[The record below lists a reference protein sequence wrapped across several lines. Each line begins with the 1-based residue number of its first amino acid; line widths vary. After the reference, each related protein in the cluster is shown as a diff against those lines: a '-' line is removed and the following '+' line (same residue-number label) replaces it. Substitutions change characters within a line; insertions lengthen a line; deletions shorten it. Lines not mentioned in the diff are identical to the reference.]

1 MHTGYRCV
9 LLTAH
14 SCTCMTKGSKC
25 MAVSILKLKSRL
37 FQAKYRPTSTG
48 YPVSLPPLRR
58 GQKPQKPRE
67 NPPASSGSS
76 VLYIKMVLFGKRPY
90 ECIGSDQVNGW
101 SQVIE
106 LSRETTSGLENRT
119 AFWRQARVVY
129 SGYLHTH
136 RDHVGMAYAYAS
148 MPIPNRNGGGAQKYM
163 ERQPIGGTSLQYQ
176 ASVATVAASQ
186 YILARLHLHILFLS
200 ETGRDYICK

>member
-1 MHTGYRCV
+1 MNV
-9 LLTAH
+9 
-14 SCTCMTKGSKC
+14 
-25 MAVSILKLKSRL
+25 
-37 FQAKYRPTSTG
+37 
-48 YPVSLPPLRR
+48 
-58 GQKPQKPRE
+58 
-67 NPPASSGSS
+67 
-76 VLYIKMVLFGKRPY
+76 
-90 ECIGSDQVNGW
+90 
-101 SQVIE
+101 
-106 LSRETTSGLENRT
+106 SGLTKLMVGVRSLNCLEKLP
-119 AFWRQARVVY
+119 AVWRIAQPFGDRQELCTQAT
-129 SGYLHTH
+129 STH